1 MLDSETTT
9 LVVVEHDQNVIKP
22 VTYELINAARK
33 LAGKGKI
40 IAVYFTD
47 AEEADGSSLTHHGA
61 DEVRICI
68 HSNYHQ
74 YTHETYEA
82 GLLSVIE
89 KVQPDIVLIPASNS
103 GKEVSAAIATRLG
116 VALATDCIDLQL
128 SEEGPP
134 WLPSHALLSLWIPP
148 RIPPTWPCCCGRRI
162 GWNSWACRRPD

>member
-22 VTYELINAARK
+22 VTYELLNAARK
-33 LAGKGKI
+33 LEGTGKI

-68 HSNYHQ
+68 HSNYNQ

-89 KVQPDIVLIPASNS
+89 T
-103 GKEVSAAIATRLG
+103 VSYTHL
-116 VALATDCIDLQL
+116 T
-128 SEEGPP
+128 
-134 WLPSHALLSLWIPP
+134 LPTTPYV
-148 RIPPTWPCCCGRRI
+148 
-162 GWNSWACRRPD
+162 